1 MVTGEGFIR
10 RKSRILISILII
22 VLISLQASASFR
34 LFCLPDIL
42 RLQLTGFRVCDPSLW
57 PFMSYPMY
65 SMPHYPGE
73 RLDRPRIYA
82 ILGDRR
88 QVLIR
93 HTDLGLT
100 ITQYINLHRDL
111 LEARD
116 DELARTVSSL
126 FEQLKGGRVVAIQ
139 LANHPVF
146 FTASGFFPGSVRS
159 SRTIWLKPAWE
170 EK

>member
-10 RKSRILISILII
+10 RKPRILISILII
-22 VLISLQASASFR
+22 VLLAMQASASFR
-34 LFCLPDIL
+34 LFCLPAIL
-42 RLQLTGFRVCDPSLW
+42 RFQLTGFRVCDPSLW

-93 HTDLGLT
+93 HMDLGLT
-100 ITQYINLHRDL
+100 ITRYINLHRDL

-116 DELARTVSSL
+116 DELALLVSSL
-126 FEQLKGGRVVAIQ
+126 FEQLTGEGVIAIR
-139 LANHPVF
+139 LANHPVI
-146 FTASGFFPGSVRS
+146 FTESGFFPGS
-159 SRTIWLKPAWE
+159 IPG
-170 EK
+170 

>member
-10 RKSRILISILII
+10 HKPLILISILII
-22 VLISLQASASFR
+22 VLLFIQASASFR
-34 LFCLPDIL
+34 LFCLPNIL
-42 RLQLTGFRVCDPSLW
+42 RFELTGFRICDPSLW

-88 QVLIR
+88 QMLIR

-100 ITQYINLHRDL
+100 ITQYINLYREL

-116 DELARTVSSL
+116 EELALTVSSL
-126 FEQLKGGRVVAIQ
+126 FEQSKGDRVIAIR
-139 LANHPVF
+139 LANHPAF
-146 FTASGFFPGSVRS
+146 FTKSGFFPGPVRS
-159 SRTIWLKPAWE
+159 TRTIWLQPAWW